1 MITGKKYERK
11 LPAYL
16 VAGLNQAI
24 FAGWY
29 KVDQSTNQPFNQSTS
44 RPINWSANQP
54 FNQSTDQPIN

>member
-29 KVDQSTNQPFNQSTS
+29 KVDQSTNQPFNQSTN
-44 RPINWSANQP
+44 RPINR
-54 FNQSTDQPIN
+54 STGQPIN